1 MSSVLRQPPVS
12 ERPLPLGGVEA
23 LTADPVVAAEI
34 EAAYRRGLEDG
45 RARAL
50 DEEAA
55 RLAQLT
61 AEARDALHRAV
72 EDARRRLTEA
82 IHESSADVLSVALDV
97 AEAIVGSLDPT
108 TAETLTERILS
119 SLGSVDDDDLVVAVH
134 PERLDVVAAALVDV
148 PGVTVQADPNLGVGE
163 ARLRGQWARADL
175 TISAAF
181 RNLREAIDARR

>member
-23 LTADPVVAAEI
+23 LAADPVVAAEI

-72 EDARRRLTEA
+72 DDARRRLTEA
-82 IHESSADVLSVALDV
+82 VHESSADVLSVALDV

-119 SLGSVDDDDLVVAVH
+119 SLGTVDDDLVVAVH

-148 PGVTVQADPNLGVGE
+148 PGVTVQADPHLGIGE